1 MGYSD
6 FRRRRRCPTIGTQ
19 PDQGT
24 TGADSGDGR
33 RSRPWHGGT
42 TVSQFPTA
50 PGRRGDRS
58 GAAAVTTRDRRVP
71 VRYFALLLGWMTA
84 HRIDVDRLL
93 QAAGLARARLEQADG
108 TLSQDEVMAFV
119 GAARQVTGRGDL
131 AFELGRLIKLNS
143 HDVLGYGMLSCSS
156 IDELLRLVARYY
168 ALITE
173 TFTLRYVRQ
182 PGYGEA
188 IYTPLV

>member
-1 MGYSD
+1 M
-6 FRRRRRCPTIGTQ
+6 
-19 PDQGT
+19 
-24 TGADSGDGR
+24 
-33 RSRPWHGGT
+33 
-42 TVSQFPTA
+42 TA
-50 PGRRGDRS
+50 
-58 GAAAVTTRDRRVP
+58 RDRRVP

-93 QAAGLARARLEQADG
+93 QVAGLARARLEQADG

-143 HDVLGYGMLSCSS
+143 HDVLGYGMLSCGT

-188 IYTPLV
+188 LYTPLVAMPPEMLHFYLEALAIAHQNQIAMLLGGDGIAMRLS